1 MCEGED
7 HRDLLGT
14 VPSGYSRYGP
24 AVRSIC
30 KLSVFKLNSEKKKK
44 TLSFCAFSL
53 ELDYKLRLSRTDVA
67 R

>member
-30 KLSVFKLNSEKKKK
+30 NLSVFKLNSEKKKK
-44 TLSFCAFSL
+44 NTFILCF
-53 ELDYKLRLSRTDVA
+53 
-67 R
+67 

>member
-30 KLSVFKLNSEKKKK
+30 NLSVFKLNSEKKKEQ
-44 TLSFCAFSL
+44 LLFCAFSL
-53 ELDYKLRLSRTDVA
+53 ETINYDSQEQM
-67 R
+67 

>member
-30 KLSVFKLNSEKKKK
+30 NLSVFKLNSEKKKK

-53 ELDYKLRLSRTDVA
+53 ETINYNSQEQM
-67 R
+67 